1 MYVATGFHQSL
12 AAPRSISQF
21 QPAVSMSRSGSGSL
35 RKPSGR
41 EVQVLEVGRW
51 VRVHWKGKGLGD
63 TDGASVASASVCV
76 CVVPYVSFR
85 CGLH

>member
-1 MYVATGFHQSL
+1 M
-12 AAPRSISQF
+12 
-21 QPAVSMSRSGSGSL
+21 
-35 RKPSGR
+35 
-41 EVQVLEVGRW
+41 QVLEVGRW

-85 CGLH
+85 CGFH

>member
-21 QPAVSMSRSGSGSL
+21 QPAVSMSRSGSGSP

-76 CVVPYVSFR
+76 CVCVWF
-85 CGLH
+85 HM